1 MEPNTSYEY
10 HRTSFL
16 LDGHGVM
23 ESVGYDE
30 ANREM
35 GLNQLV

>member
-1 MEPNTSYEY
+1 MEPNAGYEY

-16 LDGHGVM
+16 LDGHGAM